1 MLTNTESLDLVY
13 RGFSTVYKDSF
24 DKAPSHYAKIAMTM
38 PSAARDETYGWIG
51 QFPNLREWIGPRHV
65 QNLAAST
72 FTILNRKFE
81 QTIAVT
87 RDEISDDQL
96 GIFKPMF
103 AELGRAAKPHPD
115 KLVFELLAS
124 GFAANCYDGQFYC
137 DIDHPVLDATGAPV
151 AVSNFGGGA
160 AAAWYLLDTSRAV
173 KPIIWQVREDYDFQT
188 VDRPNDPHVFIN
200 DSYLYG
206 VRARVNA
213 GFGFWQFAYASKQP
227 LNAANYAA
235 ARAAMMSFKADG
247 GFPLGIRPDTLI
259 VPPSLEAV
267 ALEIV
272 NTEYGTGGIS
282 NPWKGTAELIVTP
295 YL

>member
-38 PSAARDETYGWIG
+38 PSSARDETYGWIG
-51 QFPNLREWIGPRHV
+51 HFPNLREWIGPRHV

-103 AELGRAAKPHPD
+103 AELGLAAKPHPD

-124 GFAANCYDGQFYC
+124 GFASNCYDGQFYC

-160 AAAWYLLDTSRAV
+160 AAAGYLLDTSRAV
-173 KPIIWQVREDYDFQT
+173 KPIIWQVREDDEFQT
-188 VDRPNDPHVFIN
+188 VDRPNDPCVFIN
-200 DSYLYG
+200 DS
-206 VRARVNA
+206 
-213 GFGFWQFAYASKQP
+213 
-227 LNAANYAA
+227 
-235 ARAAMMSFKADG
+235 
-247 GFPLGIRPDTLI
+247 
-259 VPPSLEAV
+259 
-267 ALEIV
+267 
-272 NTEYGTGGIS
+272 
-282 NPWKGTAELIVTP
+282 
-295 YL
+295 